1 MYRQSLFASIAITM
15 LASVSQANTEVVN
28 EKEIKKLDEIVVTS
42 KSNKS
47 IEDISSSVTV
57 ITAQDIEK
65 MNATSVKDILRKQAG
80 IVTVE
85 NGMNGRQNISVRGSR
100 PTDVLFLVDGQRT
113 NRTDDYIERMSDF
126 QYSTVPVSMIERI
139 EIIKGAKSSIYGSDA
154 MGGVI
159 NIITKKDYKKPF
171 YGEIDVQAGVSNA
184 KHGGDEQKYS
194 LNVGGNISDKLS
206 INVSADNQHRDATGG
221 EGYSAFGIPSNNAT
235 YIEGLTNTNGSVKL
249 RYNIDDTQYI
259 SGTYAKGQEKRK
271 DYEKSTY
278 TDHDLYK
285 LDRDMYS
292 LSYEKNFDHVSVNFD
307 YEVAKTDIHTN
318 MCLYPFGP
326 TTPAQAFEQQALPAI
341 LARFGLTSRPTV
353 GPFVGII
360 NAAEAGFIASMPKN
374 CGNYVSTLADY
385 KQKIKNEL
393 AKIEIKTDILKYNYI
408 VLGATTNKESFEKYD
423 YKTKTTTDD
432 YDRRAN
438 SYYIQDEIELK
449 DFIFTFGGVLDDN
462 EKYGTKWSSNAG
474 VVYKIDDKQRLK
486 LSYGEGFKAPD
497 VRKSSAGYY
506 SSATSTYGNDDLQPE
521 TSKTYELAY
530 EFYGDDTI
538 FKTAIFKNDIDNM
551 IANAEHPTISSGGR
565 GAVYQYQNIAEAT
578 IKGFEIEGS
587 YDFTENHSLN
597 ANYTYLKTEDKTTN
611 KELTFRPKNTFNA
624 GLSSRF
630 AYDISSYLSAS
641 YVGKQYTDEANK
653 EQIKGYTLVNAQIFK
668 KLTKDLTARVGV
680 DNIFDKKLDDEN
692 DIYHLKRRF
701 VYAGL
706 NYKF

>member
-1 MYRQSLFASIAITM
+1 
-15 LASVSQANTEVVN
+15 
-28 EKEIKKLDEIVVTS
+28 
-42 KSNKS
+42 
-47 IEDISSSVTV
+47 
-57 ITAQDIEK
+57 
-65 MNATSVKDILRKQAG
+65 
-80 IVTVE
+80 
-85 NGMNGRQNISVRGSR
+85 
-100 PTDVLFLVDGQRT
+100 
-113 NRTDDYIERMSDF
+113 
-126 QYSTVPVSMIERI
+126 
-139 EIIKGAKSSIYGSDA
+139 

-159 NIITKKDYKKPF
+159 NIITKKDHVKPF

-221 EGYSAFGIPSNNAT
+221 KGINAFEVPLDKAT
-235 YIEGLTNTNGSVKL
+235 YIEGIENTNGSVKL

-271 DYEKSTY
+271 DYEKSQFTR
-278 TDHDLYK
+278 TDLYK
-285 LDRDMYS
+285 LDREMYN
-292 LSYEKNFDHVSVNFD
+292 LSYEKNYEHLTLNLD
-307 YEVAKTDIHTN
+307 YELAKTDIQTN
-318 MCLYPFGP
+318 MCLYPFGAL
-326 TTPAQAFEQQALPAI
+326 TPYQVAQQVNPNGNAFQW
-341 LARFGLTSRPTV
+341 
-353 GPFVGII
+353 
-360 NAAEAGFIASMPKN
+360 NMAAMAMPKDCLPYFSN
-374 CGNYVSTLADY
+374 LADY
-385 KQKIKNEL
+385 KSKIKNEIVK
-393 AKIEIKTDILKYNYI
+393 AEVKTDILKYNYI

-423 YKTKTTTDD
+423 YKKSLTTDD

-449 DFIFTFGGVLDDN
+449 DFIFTLGGVLDDN
-462 EKYGTKWSSNAG
+462 EKYGTKWSSNVG

-497 VRKSSAGYY
+497 VRKST
-506 SSATSTYGNDDLQPE
+506 SSYISSQGTDTYGNDNLQPE

-530 EFYGDDTI
+530 EFYGEDTT
-538 FKTAIFKNDIDNM
+538 FKTAVFRNEIDDM
-551 IANAEHPTISSGGR
+551 IANIKHPTINR
-565 GAVYQYQNIAEAT
+565 AYQYQNIDEAI

-611 KELTFRPKNTFNA
+611 KEITFRPKNTFNA

-641 YVGKQYTDEANK
+641 YVGKQYTDTTND
-653 EQIKGYTLVNAQIFK
+653 EQIKGYTLVNAQISK

-680 DNIFDKKLDDEN
+680 DNIFDKKLDDNGEF
-692 DIYHLKRRF
+692 HLKRRF